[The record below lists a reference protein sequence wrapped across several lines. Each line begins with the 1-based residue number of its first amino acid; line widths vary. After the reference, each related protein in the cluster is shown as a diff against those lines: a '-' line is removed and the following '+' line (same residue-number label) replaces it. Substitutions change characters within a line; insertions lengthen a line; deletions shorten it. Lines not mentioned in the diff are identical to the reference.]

1 MKLSVLFLILLSTKV
16 YSASYLDSLSMN
28 ESRNSYMLSS
38 LLSHLKEHAKTIEQ
52 QKEILASLKTL
63 NENLASIPY
72 RNFLLFIDTE
82 LTKSILNFSNTGD
95 ELDLSGNQIT
105 NAQNNF
111 SKKREQLSDYTQFM
125 FERILT
131 DFSPFV
137 RTRLVFNYKNPKYLT
152 AENRPKIRQIKL
164 LNKYLGSKLNYLNS
178 VNVQKIH
185 WYMTRM
191 GMDSLRR
198 LAISSYAL
206 KYASNS
212 LQKTHTIVNGVEK
225 AIELSNQKS
234 QSNSLEITPKEI
246 IEKIDVKPEPTDKI
260 DELIEDVAPNKN

>member
-1 MKLSVLFLILLSTKV
+1 
-16 YSASYLDSLSMN
+16 
-28 ESRNSYMLSS
+28 MLSS
-38 LLSHLKEHAKTIEQ
+38 LLSHLKDHAKTPEQ
-52 QKEILASLKTL
+52 QVEILSYLKTL

-72 RNFLLFIDTE
+72 GNFLLFIDTE
-82 LTKSILNFSNTGD
+82 LTKSVLNFSNTGD

-111 SKKREQLSDYTQFM
+111 NQKREQLSDYTQFI

-131 DFSPFV
+131 DFSPYV

-178 VNVQKIH
+178 INVQKIH
-185 WYMTRM
+185 WYMTKM
-191 GMDSLRR
+191 GIDSLRR

-212 LQKTHTIVNGVEK
+212 LQKSHTIVNGVEK

-234 QSNSLEITPKEI
+234 QSNTLEITPKEI
-246 IEKIDVKPEPTDKI
+246 IEKIDVKPDPTDKI